1 MAFSTAISGIKAAQ
15 ANLDVV
21 SNNIANASTVGFKA
35 SRAQFAEIYANSV
48 SGGSNAGQGVELTEI
63 RADFSQGS
71 LDFTGSGL
79 DLAISG
85 NGFFIV
91 SNGGASEYTRAGSFL
106 VDRDGFLTNE
116 SGNRLQGYQG
126 NTDGVITGELGD
138 LFIDTTLVDPKVT
151 SKVTITSNL
160 DSREAT
166 PTTTPFAST
175 DPTSYNSTTSTTI
188 YDSLGNS
195 HVLQLYYVKTATA
208 NTWDVYTSVD
218 GGTPPAATQIS
229 FDPDGTLAAASN
241 NSIAITTP
249 AAELLSAAGVATGA
263 ADLTYTVDILA
274 TTQLGTDFSV
284 NSATQDGYG
293 AGQLISFEFDDT
305 GTAFAR
311 YTNGQSRAIGQV
323 ALASFRNNNG
333 LQPVGGSNYVES
345 FGSGSPNIGVPG
357 NSGRGDIQASAVEQ
371 ANVDITQELVN
382 LIVAQ
387 RNFQAN
393 AQVISTEDQATQAV
407 INLR

>member
-15 ANLDVV
+15 ANLDVI

-35 SRAQFAEIYANSV
+35 SRAQFAEIYASSV

-63 RADFSQGS
+63 RAEFSQGS

-116 SGNRLQGYQG
+116 AGNRLQGYQG

-151 SKVTITSNL
+151 SKVAITSNL

-166 PTTTPFAST
+166 PATTPFAST

>member
-116 SGNRLQGYQG
+116 AGNRLQGYQG

-345 FGSGSPNIGVPG
+345 FGSGSPNIGAPG

>member
-15 ANLDVV
+15 ANLDVI

-35 SRAQFAEIYANSV
+35 SRAQFAEIYASSV

-71 LDFTGSGL
+71 LDFTGNGL

-151 SKVTITSNL
+151 SKVAITSNL
-160 DSREAT
+160 DAREAA
-166 PTTTPFAST
+166 PATTPFAAT

-229 FDPDGTLAAASN
+229 FDPDGTLADASA

-249 AAELLSAAGVATGA
+249 AAELLSATGVATGA

-274 TTQLGTDFSV
+274 TTQLGSDFSV
-284 NSATQDGYG
+284 NSAIQDGYG
-293 AGQLISFEFDDT
+293 AGQLISFEFDDS

>member
-15 ANLDVV
+15 ANLDVI

-35 SRAQFAEIYANSV
+35 SRAEFAEIYASSV

-71 LDFTGSGL
+71 LDFTGNGL

-151 SKVTITSNL
+151 SKVAITSNL
-160 DSREAT
+160 DAREAA
-166 PTTTPFAST
+166 PATTPFAAT

-249 AAELLSAAGVATGA
+249 AAELLSASGVATGA

-274 TTQLGTDFSV
+274 TTQLGSDFSV
-284 NSATQDGYG
+284 NSAIQDGYG
-293 AGQLISFEFDDT
+293 AGQLISFEFDES

-345 FGSGSPNIGVPG
+345 FGSGSPNIGIPG

>member
-15 ANLDVV
+15 ANLDVI

-35 SRAQFAEIYANSV
+35 SRAQFAEIYASSV

-63 RADFSQGS
+63 RAEFSQGS

-91 SNGGASEYTRAGSFL
+91 SNDGASEYTRAGSFQ
-106 VDRDGFLTNE
+106 VDRDGYLTNE
-116 SGNRLQGYQG
+116 AGNRLQGYQG

-160 DSREAT
+160 DSRQAA

-175 DPTSYNSTTSTTI
+175 DPTSYNSTTSSTI

-229 FDPDGTLAAASN
+229 FDPDGTLAAASA

-249 AAELLSAAGVATGA
+249 AAELLSASGVATGA
-263 ADLTYTVDILA
+263 ADLTYAVDILA
-274 TTQLGTDFSV
+274 TTQLGSDFSV
-284 NSATQDGYG
+284 NSTIQDGYG
-293 AGQLISFEFDDT
+293 AGQLISFEFDDS

-333 LQPVGGSNYVES
+333 LQSVGGSNYVES
-345 FGSGSPNIGVPG
+345 FGSGGPNIGVPG
-357 NSGRGDIQASAVEQ
+357 NSGRGDIQSSAVEQ

>member
-1 MAFSTAISGIKAAQ
+1 M
-15 ANLDVV
+15 
-21 SNNIANASTVGFKA
+21 
-35 SRAQFAEIYANSV
+35 
-48 SGGSNAGQGVELTEI
+48 
-63 RADFSQGS
+63 
-71 LDFTGSGL
+71 
-79 DLAISG
+79 
-85 NGFFIV
+85 
-91 SNGGASEYTRAGSFL
+91 
-106 VDRDGFLTNE
+106 
-116 SGNRLQGYQG
+116 QGYQG
-126 NTDGVITGELGD
+126 NSDGVITGELGD

-151 SKVTITSNL
+151 SKVAITSNL
-160 DSREAT
+160 DAREAA
-166 PTTTPFAST
+166 PATTPFAST

-195 HVLQLYYVKTATA
+195 HILQLYYVKTATA

-229 FDPDGTLAAASN
+229 FDPDGTLATASA

-249 AAELLSAAGVATGA
+249 AAELLSATGVATGA
-263 ADLTYTVDILA
+263 ADLVYSVDILA
-274 TTQLGTDFSV
+274 TTQLGSDFSV
-284 NSATQDGYG
+284 NSAIQDGYG
-293 AGQLISFEFDDT
+293 AGQLISFEFDDS

>member
-15 ANLDVV
+15 ANLDVI

-35 SRAQFAEIYANSV
+35 SRAQFAEIYASSV
-48 SGGSNAGQGVELTEI
+48 SGGSNAGHGVELTEI
-63 RADFSQGS
+63 RAEFSQGS

-91 SNGGASEYTRAGSFL
+91 SNGGASEYTRAGSFQ

-126 NTDGVITGELGD
+126 NADGVITGELGD
-138 LFIDTTLVDPKVT
+138 LFIDTTLVYPKVT
-151 SKVTITSNL
+151 SKVTLTSNL
-160 DSREAT
+160 DSREAA

-229 FDPDGTLAAASN
+229 FDPDGTLATASA

-249 AAELLSAAGVATGA
+249 AAEMLSASGVATGA

-274 TTQLGTDFSV
+274 TTQLGSDFSV
-284 NSATQDGYG
+284 NSAIQDGYG
-293 AGQLISFEFDDT
+293 AGQLISFEFDDS

-323 ALASFRNNNG
+323 ALASFSNNNG

-345 FGSGSPNIGVPG
+345 FGSGSPNIGAPG

>member
-15 ANLDVV
+15 ANLDVI

-35 SRAQFAEIYANSV
+35 SRAQFAEIYASSV

-63 RADFSQGS
+63 RAEFSQGS

-91 SNGGASEYTRAGSFL
+91 SNAGTSEYTRAGSFQ

-160 DSREAT
+160 DSREAV
-166 PTTTPFAST
+166 PTTATFAPT

-195 HVLQLYYVKTATA
+195 HVLQLYYVKQSAA
-208 NTWDVYTSVD
+208 NTWKVHTSVD
-218 GGTPPAATQIS
+218 GGTPPAATTIT
-229 FDPDGTLAAASN
+229 FDSDGTLAT
-241 NSIAITTP
+241 NSANAISITTP
-249 AAELLSAAGVATGA
+249 ANELLSASGVATGA
-263 ADLTYTVDILA
+263 AALAYSVDILA
-274 TTQLGTDFSV
+274 TTQLGSDFSV
-284 NSATQDGYG
+284 NSAIQDGYG
-293 AGQLISFEFDDT
+293 AGQLISFEFDDS

-345 FGSGSPNIGVPG
+345 FGSGGPNIGVPG
-357 NSGRGDIQASAVEQ
+357 NSGRGNIQSSAVEQ

>member
-15 ANLDVV
+15 ANLDVI

-35 SRAQFAEIYANSV
+35 SRAEFAEIYASSV

-63 RADFSQGS
+63 RAEFSQGS
-71 LDFTGSGL
+71 LDFTGNGL

-126 NTDGVITGELGD
+126 NADGVITGELGD

-151 SKVTITSNL
+151 SKVAITSNL
-160 DSREAT
+160 DSREAA

-249 AAELLSAAGVATGA
+249 AAELLSASGVATGA
-263 ADLTYTVDILA
+263 ADLAYTVDILA
-274 TTQLGTDFSV
+274 TTQLGSDFSV
-284 NSATQDGYG
+284 NSAIQDGYG
-293 AGQLISFEFDDT
+293 AGQLISFGFDDS

-323 ALASFRNNNG
+323 ALASFRNYNG

-345 FGSGSPNIGVPG
+345 FGSGSPNIGAPG

>member
-15 ANLDVV
+15 ANLDVI

-35 SRAQFAEIYANSV
+35 SRAEFAEIYASSV

-71 LDFTGSGL
+71 LDFTGNGL

-160 DSREAT
+160 DPGKLHRRQRLLLLQTQRLTTAQPRRLFMT
-166 PTTTPFAST
+166 AWAIPTCCSC
-175 DPTSYNSTTSTTI
+175 
-188 YDSLGNS
+188 
-195 HVLQLYYVKTATA
+195 
-208 NTWDVYTSVD
+208 
-218 GGTPPAATQIS
+218 
-229 FDPDGTLAAASN
+229 
-241 NSIAITTP
+241 IT
-249 AAELLSAAGVATGA
+249 
-263 ADLTYTVDILA
+263 
-274 TTQLGTDFSV
+274 
-284 NSATQDGYG
+284 
-293 AGQLISFEFDDT
+293 
-305 GTAFAR
+305 
-311 YTNGQSRAIGQV
+311 
-323 ALASFRNNNG
+323 
-333 LQPVGGSNYVES
+333 
-345 FGSGSPNIGVPG
+345 
-357 NSGRGDIQASAVEQ
+357 
-371 ANVDITQELVN
+371 
-382 LIVAQ
+382 
-387 RNFQAN
+387 
-393 AQVISTEDQATQAV
+393 
-407 INLR
+407 